1 MSGVKNNDRWV
12 DITELQ
18 NELDCSYSV
27 IYSWM
32 KEGMPYEKEGRKYI
46 FYLPD
51 VHNWFLK
58 GWFNSL
64 PPAAQAARIQKLK
77 KTMRSLKQKTPA
89 RQ

>member
-1 MSGVKNNDRWV
+1 MNGVANKDRWV

-27 IYSWM
+27 VYNWM
-32 KEGMPYEKEGRKYI
+32 KEGMPHEKEGRKYI

-58 GWFNSL
+58 GWFDSL
-64 PPAAQAARIQKLK
+64 PPAAQDVKTRILK
-77 KTMRSLKQKTPA
+77 KAIRFKK
-89 RQ
+89 